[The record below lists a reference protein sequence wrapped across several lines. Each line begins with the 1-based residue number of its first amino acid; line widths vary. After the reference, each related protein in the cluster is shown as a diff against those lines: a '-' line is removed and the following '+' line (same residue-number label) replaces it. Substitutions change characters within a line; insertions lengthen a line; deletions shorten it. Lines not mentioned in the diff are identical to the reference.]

1 MPETNRSEFEKRLE
15 SVDRATLAPIVGALF
30 DTPNVILGDWRYEAI
45 EGGFGHAYGVYR
57 FHGEA
62 LVNGETR
69 SWSAILKALGPDM
82 GSAKATA
89 WDYWKREAL
98 IYQHGLLDD
107 LPEGLAAPR
116 CLSVVDYPGQESWLW
131 MEEIEESGDNNWS
144 LERYAMAAR
153 HLGRF
158 NGAYLV
164 VKPLPNVP
172 WLSSGQF
179 RQRLAL
185 AEPSIA
191 DLPHLQRNPLF
202 ADMSSKESID
212 HGLRLWGERDQLLSV
227 LDRLPRTLC
236 HHDAFRRNLI
246 ARDDADRRS
255 QTVAVDWSML
265 GPGVVGEELVALFQ
279 ASLRF
284 VAIDFERIAE
294 LDGLIFGGYMDGL
307 RDAGW
312 QGDITLA
319 RFGYAATVAL
329 TGIASQA
336 IHWPSVAKH
345 AAALPPGAEP
355 PRLLSPGGE
364 EQAAALHAHLLTL
377 GDEAYALLDTFGNTL
392 S

>member
-1 MPETNRSEFEKRLE
+1 MSETGLDEFEKRLE
-15 SVDRATLAPIVGALF
+15 SVDRATLNPIVRAIF
-30 DTPNVILGDWRYEAI
+30 ETPNVTLGDWRYETI
-45 EGGFGHAYGVYR
+45 VGGFGHAFGVYR

-82 GSAKATA
+82 GSAEATA
-89 WDYWKREAL
+89 WDYWRREAL

-116 CLSVVDYPGQESWLW
+116 CLSVVGYPGQESWLW
-131 MEEIEESGDNNWS
+131 MEEIQESGDNEWS

-164 VKPLPNVP
+164 GKPLPNVP

-179 RQRLAL
+179 RQRLTL
-185 AEPSIA
+185 AKPGIA
-191 DLPHLQRNPLF
+191 DLPQLQQNPLF
-202 ADMSSKESID
+202 VGMSTKERIAQ
-212 HGLRLWGERDQLLSV
+212 GLRLWAEHDRLLSV
-227 LDRLPRTLC
+227 LDRLPRALC

-246 ARDDADRRS
+246 ACDDKHGES
-255 QTVAVDWSML
+255 QTVAIDWSML
-265 GPGVVGEELVALFQ
+265 GPGAVGEELVALFQ

-284 VAIDFERIAE
+284 VAIDIERIAE
-294 LDGLIFGGYMDGL
+294 LDGLIFGGYVDGL

-312 QGDITLA
+312 QGDARLA
-319 RFGYAATVAL
+319 RFGYAATAAL
-329 TGIASQA
+329 TAIANQA
-336 IHWPSVAKH
+336 IQWPSVAKR
-345 AAALPPGAEP
+345 AAALPPDAEP
-355 PRLLSPGGE
+355 PRLLSPGGV

-377 GDEAYALLDTFGNTL
+377 GDEAYALLGTFGNTL
-392 S
+392 Y